1 MKDNK
6 TAPADTTIADR
17 LEELV
22 RDHDQMKEAMAAV
35 GEDSLPPNGLI
46 DLARRVEQAPVL
58 IADAEVTVTA
68 SASVDRYDA
77 VALTKELARQG
88 EELSIAAEGAKLL
101 SVCTM
106 QSSGKNP
113 GNSEAAVV
121 FAQDGKTKIK
131 AIQWDGTEWIFGGT
145 QELLE
150 TELEAV
156 TVTALNGYLVVLFR
170 ESEFGMVKFY
180 SMYGTELTLLAT
192 DLWTDDSPYNITA
205 AWVPER
211 TCRVTQTGMGS
222 NDWYDRGQVVVSWL
236 NDQGALKLEAL
247 SLEST
252 WNEAEG
258 EPNYSVKSI
267 HTATVAAGEY
277 EGIHYTVAVQKKDY
291 TGYEV
296 VQRKQAK
303 AFAIP
308 TWDTE
313 EYLAQGAWCMGS
325 NSRTGDGW
333 LVFPGADGKRYLL
346 SFVSVTDENF
356 THDEQ
361 TGQPRVM
368 ELAPIGCS
376 ELILQGSVG
385 TGGIVGGVRM
395 SGWLG
400 ASGPYVVTGL
410 ARGGGNGRR
419 IVAIENWCS
428 GYWLDHANMWFGE
441 ENVGTGNLGLVSTAL
456 CGESRDQ
463 FAIGFAKGDQ
473 YCAMVC
479 YARGGSLCMGPVVQL
494 GRVSVAARLTEIG
507 AGPAL
512 IRETEAGIFLQKYK
526 LCEVAERVAGSEL
539 ADAQAITSGGPGQK
553 IKVKRMK

>member
-1 MKDNK
+1 M
-6 TAPADTTIADR
+6 
-17 LEELV
+17 
-22 RDHDQMKEAMAAV
+22 
-35 GEDSLPPNGLI
+35 
-46 DLARRVEQAPVL
+46 
-58 IADAEVTVTA
+58 
-68 SASVDRYDA
+68 DRYDA

-277 EGIHYTVAVQKKDY
+277 EGIHYSQTAYDLIQALRGEKDPGAKVDMIL
-291 TGYEV
+291 GYEG
-296 VQRKQAK
+296 
-303 AFAIP
+303 
-308 TWDTE
+308 TE
-313 EYLAQGAWCMGS
+313 ESKMALFQGMVTESLNGSLHQLQRMGVS
-325 NSRTGDGW
+325 IDLVMEIYKAEQGVKGDGTN
-333 LVFPGADGKRYLL
+333 L
-346 SFVSVTDENF
+346 S
-356 THDEQ
+356 
-361 TGQPRVM
+361 
-368 ELAPIGCS
+368 
-376 ELILQGSVG
+376 
-385 TGGIVGGVRM
+385 
-395 SGWLG
+395 
-400 ASGPYVVTGL
+400 ASRNKKAV
-410 ARGGGNGRR
+410 
-419 IVAIENWCS
+419 I
-428 GYWLDHANMWFGE
+428 D
-441 ENVGTGNLGLVSTAL
+441 
-456 CGESRDQ
+456 
-463 FAIGFAKGDQ
+463 
-473 YCAMVC
+473 
-479 YARGGSLCMGPVVQL
+479 
-494 GRVSVAARLTEIG
+494 RLTPG
-507 AGPAL
+507 LPKAQ
-512 IRETEAGIFLQKYK
+512 TEALYAAFG
-526 LCEVAERVAGSEL
+526 VSE
-539 ADAQAITSGGPGQK
+539 
-553 IKVKRMK
+553 KVWSEPKGLPVPTK